1 MEFTTGNTSG
11 GMTSKDNIFID
22 TPEIIGCEI
31 AYGEKKAWQTYS
43 DDISVELTLDIGKSF
58 NPTFYMGGNFK
69 VDDQSGLVIGWSTAY
84 KIKLFFEAL
93 GQVIKLSKDRVLAD
107 QRLPEEASD
116 FCVGKKFKRL
126 QYISTKLKPN
136 GDQKFK
142 DWQQTDS
149 VDTTNNEFKAKFL
162 NAVDNNWIKDFQSP
176 EDDVPF
182 DTEVETVGEISAEM
196 PL

>member
-1 MEFTTGNTSG
+1 MEFTTGSTGGSMTSG
-11 GMTSKDNIFID
+11 DNIFID
-22 TPEIIGCEI
+22 TPTIIGCEI
-31 AYGEKKAWQTYS
+31 TYGEKKAWQTYS
-43 DDISVELTLDIGKSF
+43 DDIAVELTLDIGKNF

-69 VDDQSGLVIGWSTAY
+69 VDDQSGLVVGWSTAY

-93 GQVIKLSKDRVLAD
+93 GHTLKLSKDKALAD
-107 QRLPEEASD
+107 QKLPVEAVD
-116 FCVGKKFKRL
+116 FCIGKEFKRL

-136 GDQKFK
+136 GDKKWK

-149 VDTTNNEFKAKFL
+149 VNTPNNEFKAKFK
-162 NAVDNNWIKDFQSP
+162 NAVDNNWIKDFQDP